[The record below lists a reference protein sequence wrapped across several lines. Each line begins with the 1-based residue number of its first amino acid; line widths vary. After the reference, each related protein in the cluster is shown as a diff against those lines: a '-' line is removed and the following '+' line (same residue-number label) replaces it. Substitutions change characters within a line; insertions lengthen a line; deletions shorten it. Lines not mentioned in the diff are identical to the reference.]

1 MAAPDIYA
9 IALPTPLRRSF
20 DYLAYDPQDMLS
32 QPPAIKAQPGMRV
45 RVSFGHQILV
55 GVITEIK
62 DRSDFD
68 IQQLKAV
75 HSLLD
80 DHPLLS
86 KELLALCQWAA
97 SYYHHPAG
105 EVLAAAIP
113 AALRQGEDA
122 ALLREKAWQ
131 LSPEGQS
138 LELSLLKRAPKQQAL
153 LQQLR
158 DDMQASQRPLVMH
171 KDLLLTNPNRSAL
184 KTLADKGLIENI
196 EITPEPDRK
205 LSILRETP
213 KALNDEQAAALQQ
226 VQYDQY
232 ACHLLYGTT
241 GSGKTE
247 VYLQAIQEVLNN
259 GRQAL
264 VLIPE
269 IGLTPQ
275 TLSRFQH
282 RFNRPMAVL
291 HSGLNDTERKQAW
304 LLASLGHADIVIGTR
319 SAIFTPLRNPGII
332 ILDEEHD
339 MSFKQQEGFR
349 YSARDLAALR
359 CQRLKIPL
367 ILGSATP
374 SLESYYNASQQRYK
388 LLRLTQRAGNAKPP
402 TIELIDLKRQPLK
415 EGFSQPLL
423 DTIEQHLLARGQV
436 LVFINRRG
444 FAPTLLCHDC
454 GWLSQCPNC
463 DSRLTVHQNPSHL
476 HCHHCDYQRSVI
488 HQCPNCNSRELN
500 CVGQGTERT
509 EVLLQNQFPDFPVLR
524 VDRDSTRRKNAM
536 QDIVDE
542 VNRGEPCLL
551 VGTQMLAKGHHFPN
565 VTLVAIIDADGGL
578 FSTDFRGPERM
589 GQLMLQVAGR
599 AGREERPGKVL
610 IQSHLCDHPL
620 LQTLLR
626 QGYSAFAQL
635 LLDERQVSHLP
646 PYRFMAL
653 LRAESKRPENA
664 MELLQTARAIAQG
677 LSPSDPELQYLGPLP
692 APMEKRNDRFRYQ
705 LQIQASNRARLHQL
719 LQPLIAQLEQHPL
732 SRRTRW
738 SIDVDPQDMS

>member
-1 MAAPDIYA
+1 MAEPDIYA

-20 DYLAYDPQDMLS
+20 DYLSFDPQDMLS
-32 QPPAIKAQPGMRV
+32 HPPEIKAQPGMRV
-45 RVSFGHQILV
+45 RVSFGNQILV
-55 GVITEIK
+55 GIIIEVK
-62 DRSDFD
+62 NDSDYD

-80 DHPLLS
+80 HQPLLDE
-86 KELLALCQWAA
+86 ELLAQCQWAA

-113 AALRQGEDA
+113 VALRQGDPA
-122 ALLREKAWQ
+122 TLLREKAWI
-131 LSPEGQS
+131 LTKTGREI
-138 LELSLLKRAPKQQAL
+138 ELSSLKRAPKQQAL
-153 LQQLR
+153 LDQLR
-158 DDMQASQRPLVMH
+158 RDMQASQQSKVLH
-171 KDLLLTNPNRSAL
+171 KDLLLSNPNRSAL
-184 KTLADKGLIENI
+184 KALTDKKLIEST
-196 EITPEPDRK
+196 EITPEPDRS
-205 LSILRETP
+205 LPILKEPP
-213 KALNDEQAAALQQ
+213 KSLNEEQAQALEQ
-226 VQYDQY
+226 VKYEQY

-247 VYLQAIQEVLNN
+247 VYLQAIEKVLSQ

-275 TLSRFQH
+275 TLSRFQS

-319 SAIFTPLRNPGII
+319 SAIFTPLKKPGII
-332 ILDEEHD
+332 IIDEEHD

-374 SLESYYNASQQRYK
+374 SLESYYNAQQQRYK
-388 LLRLTQRAGNAKPP
+388 LLPLTQRAGNAKPP
-402 TIELIDLKRQPLK
+402 TIELIDLKRQPLQ
-415 EGFSQPLL
+415 EGLSQPLL
-423 DTIEQHLLARGQV
+423 DSIEQHLLARGQV

-463 DSRLTVHQNPSHL
+463 DSRLTVHQHPSHL
-476 HCHHCDYQRSVI
+476 HCHHCDYQRGLI
-488 HQCPNCNSRELN
+488 NHCPTCNSRELN

-509 EVLLQNQFPDFPVLR
+509 ETLLQNQFPDFPVLR

-542 VNRGEPCLL
+542 VHRGEPCLL

-626 QGYSAFAQL
+626 QGYSAFADL
-635 LLDERQVSHLP
+635 ILHEREVSHLP
-646 PYRFMAL
+646 PHRFMAL
-653 LRAESKRPENA
+653 LRAEAKRPDDA
-664 MELLQTARAIAQG
+664 LALLQAARNAAQS
-677 LSPSDPELQYLGPLP
+677 LHPSDPDLQYLGPLP

-705 LQIQASNRARLHQL
+705 LQLHASGRAKLHQL
-719 LQPLIAQLEQHPL
+719 LGPLIARIEQEPL
-732 SRRTRW
+732 SRKARW

>member
-1 MAAPDIYA
+1 MAAPKIYA

-20 DYLAYDPQDMLS
+20 DYLSYDPQDLLS
-32 QPPAIKAQPGMRV
+32 QEPDIPAQVGMRV
-45 RVSFGHQILV
+45 RVSFRHQTLV
-55 GVITEIK
+55 GVIIEIK
-62 DRSDFD
+62 EESDFELH
-68 IQQLKAV
+68 QLKAIDK
-75 HSLLD
+75 LLD
-80 DHPLLS
+80 ATPLLDE
-86 KELLALCQWAA
+86 ELLSLCQWAA
-97 SYYHHPAG
+97 NYYHHPIG

-113 AALRQGEDA
+113 VALRQGEPA
-122 ALLREKAWQ
+122 SLQQEKAWQ
-131 LSPEGQS
+131 LTEQGQNTEPET
-138 LELSLLKRAPKQQAL
+138 LKRAPKQQHML
-153 LQQLR
+153 SQLR
-158 DDMQASQRPLVMH
+158 QELASTGSSRVLN
-171 KDLLLTNPNRSAL
+171 KDLLLTNPNRGAL
-184 KTLADKGLIENI
+184 KALSDKKLIEAVLIVPDTDKSLPILKQTAQTLNPEQQTAFEQI
-196 EITPEPDRK
+196 E
-205 LSILRETP
+205 L
-213 KALNDEQAAALQQ
+213 EQ
-226 VQYDQY
+226 YG
-232 ACHLLYGTT
+232 CHLLYGTT

-247 VYLQAIQEVLNN
+247 VYLQAIDRVLQQ
-259 GRQAL
+259 GKQAL

-282 RFNRPMAVL
+282 MFNRPMAVL
-291 HSGLNDTERKQAW
+291 HSALNDSERKQAW
-304 LLASLGHADIVIGTR
+304 LLAKEGRADIIIGTR
-319 SAIFTPLRNPGII
+319 SAIFTPLKQPGII

-339 MSFKQQEGFR
+339 TSFKQQDGFR
-349 YSARDLAALR
+349 YSARDLATLR
-359 CQRLKIPL
+359 SQRLNIPL

-374 SLESYYNASQQRYK
+374 SLESYYNAQLGRYK
-388 LLRLTQRAGNAKPP
+388 LLPLTQRAGNAKPP
-402 TIELIDLKRQPLK
+402 TIELIDLKRQSLK
-415 EGFSQPLL
+415 EGLSQAL
-423 DTIEQHLLARGQV
+423 IEAMEQHLLASGQV

-463 DSRLTVHQNPSHL
+463 DARLTVHQSPSHL
-476 HCHHCDYQRSVI
+476 HCHHCDYQRPLI
-488 HQCPNCNSRELN
+488 HQCPTCNSRELH

-509 EVLLQNQFPDFPVLR
+509 ETLLQNRFPDFPVIR

-536 QDIVDE
+536 QNIVDE

-578 FSTDFRGPERM
+578 FSTDFRGAERM

-599 AGREERPGKVL
+599 AGRAEKPGKVL

-626 QGYSAFAQL
+626 QGYSAFADFL
-635 LLDERQVSHLP
+635 LHERQLSQLP
-646 PYRFMAL
+646 PIRHMAL

-664 MELLQTARAIAQG
+664 LELLQQVRVIAQQ
-677 LSPSDPELQYLGPLP
+677 LSPTDDELQYLGPLP

-705 LQIQASNRARLHQL
+705 LQLHSSHRGRLHQL
-719 LQPLIAQLEQHPL
+719 LQGLIGQLEQHPL

>member
-1 MAAPDIYA
+1 
-9 IALPTPLRRSF
+9 
-20 DYLAYDPQDMLS
+20 
-32 QPPAIKAQPGMRV
+32 
-45 RVSFGHQILV
+45 
-55 GVITEIK
+55 
-62 DRSDFD
+62 
-68 IQQLKAV
+68 
-75 HSLLD
+75 
-80 DHPLLS
+80 
-86 KELLALCQWAA
+86 
-97 SYYHHPAG
+97 
-105 EVLAAAIP
+105 
-113 AALRQGEDA
+113 
-122 ALLREKAWQ
+122 
-131 LSPEGQS
+131 
-138 LELSLLKRAPKQQAL
+138 
-153 LQQLR
+153 
-158 DDMQASQRPLVMH
+158 
-171 KDLLLTNPNRSAL
+171 
-184 KTLADKGLIENI
+184 
-196 EITPEPDRK
+196 
-205 LSILRETP
+205 
-213 KALNDEQAAALQQ
+213 
-226 VQYDQY
+226 
-232 ACHLLYGTT
+232 
-241 GSGKTE
+241 
-247 VYLQAIQEVLNN
+247 VLNN

-319 SAIFTPLRNPGII
+319 SAIFTPLKDPGII

>member
-1 MAAPDIYA
+1 MAVPEIYA

-32 QPPAIKAQPGMRV
+32 QPPEIKAQPGMRV

-55 GVITEIK
+55 GIITDIK
-62 DRSDFD
+62 SHSDFD
-68 IQQLKAV
+68 TQQLKAV

-80 DHPLLS
+80 DQPLLS
-86 KELLALCQWAA
+86 KELLALCLWAA

-113 AALRQGEDA
+113 VALRQGEEA
-122 ALLREKAWQ
+122 ALVREKAWQ

-138 LELSLLKRAPKQQAL
+138 VELSALQRAPKQQAL

-158 DDMQASQRPLVMH
+158 DEFQASQQSPLLH
-171 KDLLLTNPNRSAL
+171 KDLLLTNPNRGAL
-184 KTLADKGLIENI
+184 KALADKSLVEAI
-196 EITPEPDRK
+196 EITPEPDRS
-205 LSILRETP
+205 LPILKETP

-226 VQYDQY
+226 VAYDQY

-247 VYLQAIQEVLNN
+247 VYLQAIEKVLEQ

-319 SAIFTPLRNPGII
+319 SAIFTPLRSPGII

-374 SLESYYNASQQRYK
+374 SLESYYNAAQQRYK
-388 LLRLTQRAGNAKPP
+388 LLPLTQRAGNAKPP

-423 DTIEQHLLARGQV
+423 DTIEQHLLASGQV

-463 DSRLTVHQNPSHL
+463 DSRLTVHQHPSHL
-476 HCHHCDYQRSVI
+476 HCHHCDYQRSLI

-599 AGREERPGKVL
+599 AGREERQGKVL

-646 PYRFMAL
+646 PHRFMAL

-664 MELLQTARAIAQG
+664 LELLQTARAIAQG
-677 LSPSDPELQYLGPLP
+677 ISPSDPELQYLGPLP

-705 LQIQASNRARLHQL
+705 LQIQAANRARLHQL
-719 LQPLIAQLEQHPL
+719 LQPLIDQLEQHPL

>member
-32 QPPAIKAQPGMRV
+32 QPPEIPAEPGMRV
-45 RVSFGHQILV
+45 RVSFGHQVLV
-55 GVITEIK
+55 GVITAIK
-62 DRSDFD
+62 NDSDYD

-80 DHPLLS
+80 DQPLLNG
-86 KELLALCQWAA
+86 ELLKLCQWAA
-97 SYYHHPAG
+97 DYYHHPAG

-113 AALRQGEDA
+113 VALRQGDQA
-122 ALLREKAWQ
+122 SLLREKAWTLTDQ
-131 LSPEGQS
+131 GQTLALSS
-138 LELSLLKRAPKQQAL
+138 LKRAPKQQAL
-153 LQQLR
+153 MTQIREDLN
-158 DDMQASQRPLVMH
+158 ASQQCQVLH
-171 KDLLLTNPNRSAL
+171 KDLLLTNPNRGAL
-184 KTLADKGLIENI
+184 KALADKGLIKSQ
-196 EITPEPDRK
+196 EITPEPNREAPT
-205 LSILRETP
+205 LRESP
-213 KALNDEQAAALQQ
+213 KSLNDEQAAALQQ
-226 VQYDQY
+226 IEYDQY

-247 VYLQAIQEVLNN
+247 VYLQAIEKVLNA

-275 TLSRFQH
+275 TLSRFQS

-319 SAIFTPLRNPGII
+319 SAVFTPLKRPGII
-332 ILDEEHD
+332 IIDEEHD

-374 SLESYYNASQQRYK
+374 SLESYYNAQQHRYK
-388 LLRLTQRAGNAKPP
+388 LLTLTQRAGNAKPP

-415 EGFSQPLL
+415 EGLSQPLL
-423 DTIEQHLLARGQV
+423 ETIEQHLLASGQV

-454 GWLSQCPNC
+454 GWVSQCPNC

-476 HCHHCDYQRSVI
+476 HCHHCDYQRSLI
-488 HQCPNCNSRELN
+488 NHCPTCNSRELN

-509 EVLLQNQFPDFPVLR
+509 EVMLQNQFPDFPVLR
-524 VDRDSTRRKNAM
+524 VDRDTTRRKNAM

-542 VNRGEPCLL
+542 VHRGEPCLL

-599 AGREERPGKVL
+599 AGREERSGKVL

-626 QGYSAFAQL
+626 QGYSAFADL
-635 LLDERQVSHLP
+635 ILHEREISHLP
-646 PYRFMAL
+646 PHRFMAL
-653 LRAESKRPENA
+653 LRAESKRPEDA
-664 MELLQTARAIAQG
+664 LALLQAARNLAQA
-677 LSPSDPELQYLGPLP
+677 LYPSDPDLQYLGPLP

-705 LQIQASNRARLHQL
+705 LQLHASQRAKLHQL
-719 LQPLIAQLEQHPL
+719 LGPLIARLEQDPL
-732 SRRTRW
+732 SRKARW